1 MYRPY
6 TLANRSTT
14 ESVDNR
20 MIASMRLILALS
32 LLLII
37 YIDPTQPDRYVP
49 VTDATLFLY
58 VAYSVILYTLTL
70 RRKQF
75 PRLFRAWG
83 HWVDV
88 GWYTLLIALSLGTDS
103 IYLFGF
109 FFPILM
115 ASFRWGF
122 MSGLRVAVVS
132 AAIFSIDVL
141 ATTPTG
147 PNFEWERSLLRP
159 VYLLLLGYMIAYLG
173 GFEVKLRQ
181 RLTLLK
187 EIPSLSNPRFGIDR
201 TIGALMEG
209 LRNFHDADACLLIMA
224 AQGTSGYSL
233 RRAIRRDPEAATTAE
248 PIAMELAQMLLRLP
262 PDYAV
267 VYSSALHWWERLS
280 RAYYGFDVARRKRTP
295 EAQET
300 SEALAVTLDTNSFIT
315 VPVRFGSQSVGRLYL
330 TAQRRHAFHDSD
342 IDFLLQVIEH
352 VIPAIDNIRL
362 VDQLAS
368 TAAEEERQ
376 RIARDIHDSV
386 IQPYI
391 GLQIGLAA
399 LRWKFTSGAT
409 EMTRDVER
417 LIEMT
422 SLGIDDLRRYVSKL
436 KETGEHE
443 GSLLSAIRRF
453 ARKFTEWITIVS
465 LLKTS
470 RAWLRD

>member
-1 MYRPY
+1 
-6 TLANRSTT
+6 
-14 ESVDNR
+14 
-20 MIASMRLILALS
+20 
-32 LLLII
+32 
-37 YIDPTQPDRYVP
+37 
-49 VTDATLFLY
+49 
-58 VAYSVILYTLTL
+58 
-70 RRKQF
+70 
-75 PRLFRAWG
+75 
-83 HWVDV
+83 
-88 GWYTLLIALSLGTDS
+88 
-103 IYLFGF
+103 
-109 FFPILM
+109 
-115 ASFRWGF
+115 
-122 MSGLRVAVVS
+122 
-132 AAIFSIDVL
+132 
-141 ATTPTG
+141 
-147 PNFEWERSLLRP
+147 
-159 VYLLLLGYMIAYLG
+159 
-173 GFEVKLRQ
+173 
-181 RLTLLK
+181 
-187 EIPSLSNPRFGIDR
+187 
-201 TIGALMEG
+201 
-209 LRNFHDADACLLIMA
+209 
-224 AQGTSGYSL
+224 
-233 RRAIRRDPEAATTAE
+233 
-248 PIAMELAQMLLRLP
+248 MLLRLP

-295 EAQET
+295 EAQQT

-422 SLGIDDLRRYVSKL
+422 SIGIDDLRRYVSKL

-453 ARKFTEWITIVS
+453 ARKFTEWTGIAVQVTAKTNVRVNDRLAAEAFQIVAEGLSNIRRHTHAVQATISLGCRNGQLILGIEDNRANGVIPEAFTPHSITERS
-465 LLKTS
+465 LALGGKAYVERHDAAAT
-470 RAWLRD
+470 RVVVEIPL